1 MNAGEDQDA
10 VREVSEAEARAE
22 LDRLLSD
29 PRFHATDRAK
39 NVLRYIAE
47 RYFEGQTEGVKAYAI
62 ALDVLGRSPRFDP
75 NTDPIVRIEL
85 SRLRSALGAY
95 YEAYGPELEISIQ
108 LPIGRYLTIF
118 SKSSS
123 TLRAT
128 EEGEG
133 EDMVDPAPTQEHS
146 PRLFGRKIRGMTS
159 GVIALGVIGAG
170 WLLVDQRAVMTLRPT
185 VTIDVV
191 AAEASHQEEANLLN
205 DYLVTALS
213 KFRTVNIVAKRE
225 FVSTAAPAIQ
235 PRTYMHTYS
244 IELKYYADSGDR
256 SVWWR
261 AVDGQ
266 NGGVLASGVERVLV
280 DGRSGDAVRD
290 EVVSILARKLAATR
304 GVISNLETHDE
315 QDKAVLG
322 NTCVL
327 RAEYELDEGR
337 QSDVRHAKICLE
349 RTLQIQPGNSD
360 AAAALARVL
369 MDADLGE
376 LRPDTLDR
384 AGSLARRAVSLDPMS
399 DRAYI
404 ALMMT
409 QFYTGSTGAA
419 IAAGNQALSLNPHN
433 PDVLAKLAIVLF
445 NSGYRDAAVS
455 LAQDASRNVNA
466 IPGDARLVLALDAYS
481 KGDYSN
487 ASLMAEQISRVDVV
501 IAALKVAALAE
512 VRSPAARGGLHLLA
526 SVMPGYRTELVTW
539 MKRRNY
545 DPVLIASLQRSLSK
559 VGQATSP
566 GASAIMPSHGE
577 RRRMLLPSDLNLL

>member
-133 EDMVDPAPTQEHS
+133 EDMVDLAPTQEHS

-235 PRTYMHTYS
+235 PRTQMHTYS

-280 DGRSGDAVRD
+280 DGRSGEAVRD

-376 LRPDTLDR
+376 LKPETLDR

-409 QFYTGSTGAA
+409 QFYTGSTEAA

-481 KGDYSN
+481 KGNYSN